1 MLVKELIEK
10 LKSLPLESQVVI
22 EYTDHTDYHYVV
34 PMNESEVRFEKEM
47 WGENTDWEDIK
58 YIEDEDDE
66 NEGEPIAP
74 WNDVVVITFSES

>member
-1 MLVKELIEK
+1 MTIKELIEK
-10 LKSLPLESQVVI
+10 LKTFPSESQVVI

-47 WGENTDWEDIK
+47 WSDNNWEDIK
-58 YIEDEDDE
+58 YVEDEDDE

>member
-1 MLVKELIEK
+1 MTVQELIEK
-10 LKSLPLESQVVI
+10 LKTFPSESQVVI

-47 WGENTDWEDIK
+47 WSDNNWEDIK
-58 YIEDEDDE
+58 YVEDEDDE

-74 WNDVVVITFSES
+74 WNNVVVITFSES

>member
-1 MLVKELIEK
+1 MTVQELIEK
-10 LKSLPLESQVVI
+10 LKTFPSESQVVI

-58 YIEDEDDE
+58 YVEDEDDE

>member
-1 MLVKELIEK
+1 MTVQELIEK
-10 LKSLPLESQVVI
+10 LKTFPSESQVVI

-47 WGENTDWEDIK
+47 WSDNNWEDIK
-58 YIEDEDDE
+58 YVEDEDDE

>member
-1 MLVKELIEK
+1 MTIKELIEK
-10 LKSLPLESQVVI
+10 LKTFPSESQVVI

-58 YIEDEDDE
+58 YVEDEDDE

-74 WNDVVVITFSES
+74 WNNVVVITFSES

>member
-10 LKSLPLESQVVI
+10 LKSLPEDSQVVI

-58 YIEDEDDE
+58 CVEDEDDE
-66 NEGEPIAP
+66 NYGESIAP
-74 WNDVVVITFSES
+74 WNDVVVISFNES

>member
-1 MLVKELIEK
+1 MTVQELIEK
-10 LKSLPLESQVVI
+10 LKTFPSESQVVI

-58 YIEDEDDE
+58 YVEDEDDE

-74 WNDVVVITFSES
+74 WNNVVVITFSES

>member
-1 MLVKELIEK
+1 MTIKELIEK
-10 LKSLPLESQVVI
+10 LKTFPSESQVVI

-58 YIEDEDDE
+58 YVEDEDDE